1 MSNEKRKILRRDILI
16 FLLENIF
23 HILRV
28 RLHADAIQRSI
39 RYETFEA
46 FKIRVVDT
54 LREIPLAVI
63 DRTISSIPRRIRDI
77 IKTKGKKT
85 KY

>member
-1 MSNEKRKILRRDILI
+1 MSHVINNFYSKTY
-16 FLLENIF
+16 LLPTENIF

-28 RLHADAIQRSI
+28 RLHADAIQKSI
-39 RYETFEA
+39 RYETFEDY
-46 FKIRVVDT
+46 KVRVMDT
-54 LREIPLAVI
+54 LRGIPLEVI